1 VRGFTLI
8 EVMIALM
15 VFAVLGTITS
25 MVLSHAFDTRARVNA
40 KEHQLEDLQLALT
53 LISRDTTQIIERSSL
68 GNNLRQ
74 FPPFVGLPTYIEFTR
89 GGLDAQAYLKESSLK
104 RVAYHCKDSKLIRES
119 FKQLDT
125 PNRAQH
131 QSRIVLD
138 NLEQCSFAY
147 LSASRQVLT
156 EWRAYALAQNQKK
169 ETLPSAIQFSF
180 TIKGMGNMVLVYI
193 IPGAL
198 YAA

>member
-1 VRGFTLI
+1 MRGFTLI
-8 EVMIALM
+8 EVMIALL

-40 KEHQLEDLQLALT
+40 KAHQLEDLQLALT
-53 LISRDTTQIIERSSL
+53 LISRDTTQIVERSSL
-68 GNNLRQ
+68 GNDLHL
-74 FPPFVGLPTYIEFTR
+74 FPPFVGLPAYIEFTR
-89 GGLDAQAYLKESSLK
+89 GGLDAQAYRKESSLK
-104 RVAYHCKDSKLIRES
+104 RVAYHCMGSKLIRDS
-119 FKQLDT
+119 FNQLDT
-125 PNRAQH
+125 PNRTQH

-138 NLEQCSFAY
+138 NLEHCSFGY

-169 ETLPSAIQFSF
+169 ETLPTAIQFSF
-180 TIKGMGNMVLVYI
+180 TIKGMGNMVLLYI